1 MGEPPRREGGRGR
14 PISARWQLLKRGAA
28 NAVELL
34 REGRLGAP
42 YHAAYEVVV
51 AERTYAL
58 RRYAGAADAA
68 PGPRPSPVLFVPPL
82 MVTAEIYDIS
92 PELSATNFLAALGV
106 DVWLVDFG
114 APEDAEGGLDRT
126 LDDHVLAIDA
136 SVEHIARSAGAP
148 VHLVGYSQ
156 GGMFCYQAAAYRKS
170 RDIRSVITFGAP
182 VDLRRNLPVRVHD
195 TLAERLISTAR
206 KAIDGPLKDLQGLPG
221 TFSSRGFKLLA
232 PGQELKHLIGTLGLL
247 HDRDALMAQEPKRR
261 FLGGE
266 GFISWPGPAF
276 RKFVDEF
283 IVNNRMKDGGF
294 IIAGHTV
301 SLADITAPILYF
313 VGTKDDLARP
323 DAVRAI
329 EKAAVRARCHAV
341 EVAAGHFGLVVG
353 SAALTDSWPTVRD
366 WLAWIDE
373 QGPQP
378 AALRPAPAA
387 AGQPEGEGA
396 PDEPAEDDRGG
407 VQRLYDLATDVLD
420 GLWHKLG
427 DVSVEANAVVGA
439 LRWQLPRLA
448 RLASMAPH
456 SRVSYAKVL
465 AEQAHAIG
473 DEPFFV
479 WRGRAYSYRDAHI
492 RVSAVAAALYDIGV
506 RRGHRVGVLLGN
518 HPDTLTLVGAVNR
531 LGAVSVLL
539 KPGSRGE
546 SLRHDLAEGEA
557 DYLACDP
564 EHLEVGHAAFGRG
577 TLLLGLEPGETAPE
591 GVVDLDARVAAGV
604 ALPEGLEVDAG
615 RASDLATL
623 IFTSGTTGLPKA
635 ARITNGRWIAAGLG
649 AANACELTPSDT
661 VYCCLP
667 LYHSTG
673 MLVAVGGALIGG
685 TRLVLAPRFSATSF
699 WTDVRNTGA
708 TVVFY
713 VGELLRYLVAQP
725 PHPLDRQH
733 PVRLFAGNG
742 LHADVWRDVL
752 ERFGQ
757 VRILE
762 FYSATEGNVVLL
774 NRTGDKIGSV
784 GREFTGR
791 VPVACVRYD
800 IARDA
805 FARDLAGHLTR
816 VAPGEPGVLVARISG
831 DHPLAQFAGYT
842 DADATEARVLR
853 DAFEPGD
860 AWFDT
865 GDLLYHDEDGDF
877 FFVDR
882 LGDTFRWKGE
892 NVSTELVAKVL
903 RGTGQV
909 AHAAVYGVL
918 LPSREGR
925 AGMAAVELA
934 SGAELDP
941 VALFDAVSAHLTP
954 PARPQFLRVV
964 PRLDVTETLKVVKYR
979 LQQQGADPG
988 RVGDPLYLYDEEAG
1002 AYTPLDLE
1010 RYVAM
1015 FVS

>member
-1 MGEPPRREGGRGR
+1 MADHDATKGPRRN
-14 PISARWQLLKRGAA
+14 PISARWGRIKRGAA
-28 NAVELL
+28 NAMEIL

-42 YHAAYEVVV
+42 YRAPYDVVV
-51 AERTYAL
+51 AERNYAL
-58 RRYAGAADAA
+58 RRYTPAAA
-68 PGPRPSPVLFVPPL
+68 PAGERPAPVLFVPPL
-82 MVTAEIYDIS
+82 MVTSEIYDIS
-92 PELSATNFLAALGV
+92 PELSATSYLTALGV

-114 APEDAEGGLDRT
+114 SPEEAEGGLDRT
-126 LDDHVLAIDA
+126 LDDHILAIDA
-136 SVEHIARSAGAP
+136 CVSHIVAATGQA

-156 GGMFCYQAAAYRKS
+156 GGMFCYQAAAYRRS
-170 RDIRSVITFGAP
+170 EGIRSVVTFGAP
-182 VDLRRNLPVRVHD
+182 VDLRRNLPVKVHD
-195 TLAERLISTAR
+195 TLAERLIGVAR

-221 TFSSRGFKLLA
+221 TISSRGFKLLA
-232 PGQELKHLIGTLGLL
+232 PRQEIKHLIGTLGLL
-247 HDRDALMAQEPKRR
+247 HDRDALMAMEPKRR

-266 GFISWPGPAF
+266 GFIAWPGPAF

-283 IVNNRMKDGGF
+283 VVNNRMKDGGF
-294 IIAGHTV
+294 VIAGRTV
-301 SLADITAPILYF
+301 SLADITVPILYF
-313 VGTKDDLARP
+313 LGTKDDLARP
-323 DAVRAI
+323 GAVRAI
-329 EKAAVRARCHAV
+329 EKAAVRARCYRV
-341 EVAAGHFGLVVG
+341 EIPAGHFGMVVG
-353 SAALTDSWPTVRD
+353 SAALTESWPTVRE
-366 WLAWIDE
+366 WLGWVDG
-373 QGPQP
+373 QGPLP
-378 AALRPAPAA
+378 GALGPRPEPPIPEVEVAPAA
-387 AGQPEGEGA
+387 
-396 PDEPAEDDRGG
+396 DHRGN
-407 VQRLYDLATDVLD
+407 VQRLYDLATEVLD
-420 GLWHKLG
+420 DLWHKLG
-427 DVSVEANAVVGA
+427 DVGVEANAVVGA
-439 LRWQLPRLA
+439 IRWQLPRLA
-448 RLASMAPH
+448 RMASLEPH
-456 SRVSYAKVL
+456 SRVSYSRVL

-473 DEPFFV
+473 DQPFFV
-479 WRGRAYSYRDAHI
+479 WRGRAYTYRDAHL
-492 RVSAVAAALYDIGV
+492 RVNAVAAALHEVGV
-506 RRGHRVGVLLGN
+506 RRGHRVGVLHAN
-518 HPDTLTLVGAVNR
+518 HPDYLTLVGAINR

-539 KPGSRGE
+539 KQGSRGE
-546 SLRHDLAEGEA
+546 SLRHDLAESEA

-564 EHLEVGHAAFGRG
+564 EHLETGHAAFGRG
-577 TLLLGLEPGETAPE
+577 TLLLGEAEGPLPE
-591 GVVDLDARVAAGV
+591 HVVDLTPRVDAGAT
-604 ALPEGLEVDAG
+604 LPEDVEIDAG

-649 AANACELTPSDT
+649 SATGCELTPQDT

-685 TRLVLAPRFSATSF
+685 TRLVLAPRFSATNF
-699 WTDVRNTGA
+699 WKDVRNTGS

-725 PHPLDRQH
+725 PHELDRKH

-752 ERFGQ
+752 ERFGRR

-784 GREFTGR
+784 GREFTGQ
-791 VPVACVRYD
+791 VPIACVRYD

-805 FARDLAGHLTR
+805 FARDADGRLVK
-816 VAPGEPGVLVARISG
+816 VAPGEPGVLVARIS
-831 DHPLAQFAGYT
+831 DAHPLAQLAGYT
-842 DADATEARVLR
+842 DADATERRILR
-853 DAFEPGD
+853 DAFEDGD

-865 GDLLYHDEDGDF
+865 GDLLYHDAEGDY

-892 NVSTELVAKVL
+892 NVSTELVARVL

-918 LPSREGR
+918 LPDREGR
-925 AGMAAVELA
+925 AGMAAIELA
-934 SGAELDP
+934 PGAELDP
-941 VALFDAVSAHLTP
+941 EALFAAVGEHLTP

-964 PRLDVTETLKVVKYR
+964 ETLELTETMKLVKHR
-979 LQQQGADPG
+979 LQQEGADPG
-988 RVGDPLYLYDEEAG
+988 RVGDPIYVYDEDAG